1 MESLMTQAHCISC
14 PAWNRIRQGLNMNKI
29 EDLLTFFELEK
40 MSPRLDYWTTRGN
53 FIFLIVVSLFY
64 SFMCEILSQIQN
76 TESIELSSRVGPYSW
91 MCLNF
96 LVPHYFYVESN
107 SMHILFYWSSPKNIY
122 SWVKMYFKFLETH

>member
-1 MESLMTQAHCISC
+1 MKLCVSEVVLVGAGAGLLVSKVRIKYHKNNDEGLICQFCMESLVTQAHCISC

-76 TESIELSSRVGPYSW
+76 TESIELSSRVGPYS
-91 MCLNF
+91 
-96 LVPHYFYVESN
+96 
-107 SMHILFYWSSPKNIY
+107 
-122 SWVKMYFKFLETH
+122 